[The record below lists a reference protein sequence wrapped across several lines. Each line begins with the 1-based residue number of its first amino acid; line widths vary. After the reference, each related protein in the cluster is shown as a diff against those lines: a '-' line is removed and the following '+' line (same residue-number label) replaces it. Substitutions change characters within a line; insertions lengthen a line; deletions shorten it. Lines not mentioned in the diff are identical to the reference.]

1 MRRLLFLLP
10 LLLLAPVR
18 PASAEPPAEA
28 NRFFPYTLK
37 TTRLPNGLTVV
48 RVPFNSPG
56 IVAYITA
63 VRVGSRNE
71 VEPGRTGFAHF
82 FEHMMF
88 KGTKANPEGQ
98 RERVLGGYGFDD
110 NAFTTDDITV
120 YQVYGPTA
128 GLARLIALEADRF
141 QHLEYSQPSFQT
153 EALAVLGEYHKNAA
167 GPDLKLEEELA
178 RTAFTRH
185 TYQHTTL
192 GFYDD
197 IKAMPKAYD
206 YSRSFFER
214 WYTPANTTLF
224 IVGDFDDAQV
234 LTTVTKEYGAWKGKP
249 ATVTIPTE
257 PAQTKARAVHVD
269 WAQPTQPR
277 HVLAWHTPAARADTP
292 DAALQT
298 ILAEYLVGDTSP
310 AYKELVLEKQY
321 VESINVYTS
330 PHRDP
335 YLFPID
341 ATLLDEKHRAAVDAT
356 LRREVKALAD
366 GKVDAARVKA
376 IQDHLR
382 YGLLMDMET
391 PRDVAIDLAVY
402 AGVMGPPDALAS
414 YLRFLGSATPQ
425 QLTAFAKKY
434 LTDANITVLTLTPK
448 AAAGGTP

>member
-1 MRRLLFLLP
+1 MPRLLP
-10 LLLLAPVR
+10 LLLLLLAPVL
-18 PASAEPPAEA
+18 PASAQPQEA
-28 NRFFPYTLK
+28 SRFFPYTLK

-56 IVAYITA
+56 IVAYVTA

-98 RERVLGGYGFDD
+98 RERVLGGFGFDD

-128 GLARLIALEADRF
+128 GLQQLIALEADRF
-141 QHLEYSQPSFQT
+141 QNLTYSEPSFQT

-167 GPDLKLEEELA
+167 SPNLKLEESLVK
-178 RTAFTRH
+178 TAFTRH

-192 GFYDD
+192 GFYED
-197 IKAMPKAYD
+197 IQAMPKAYA
-206 YSRSFFER
+206 YSRAFFER
-214 WYTPANTTLF
+214 WYTPANSTLF

-234 LTTVTKEYGAWKGKP
+234 LAEVTKQYGAWNRK
-249 ATVTIPTE
+249 ATTVTIPTE
-257 PAQTKARAVHVD
+257 PAQQKSRAVHVD

-277 HVLAWHTPAARADTP
+277 HVLAWRSPAARADTP
-292 DAALQT
+292 DAA
-298 ILAEYLVGDTSP
+298 IMAVLAEYLVGDTSP
-310 AYKELVLEKQY
+310 AYKELVLEKQL
-321 VESINVYTS
+321 VESVNIYNT

-341 ATLLDEKHRAAVDAT
+341 ATLQDEKHRAAVDAT
-356 LRREVKALAD
+356 LRREVKALSD

-376 IQDHLR
+376 IQDHVR
-382 YGLLMDMET
+382 YGLLMDQET
-391 PRDVAIDLAVY
+391 PRDVAIDLALF
-402 AGVMGPPDALAS
+402 AGVMGPPDALSS
-414 YLRFLGSATPQ
+414 YLRQLGTVTPE

-434 LTDANITVLTLTPK
+434 LVDSNLTVLTLTPK
-448 AAAGGTP
+448 APAAGGTK